1 MGKNI
6 INIAL
11 FGLGRIGQ
19 MHANNLINHKDFNLK
34 YIFDKNQKLTKK
46 LSKKYN
52 SIDIQNPKIAFKDKN
67 IKCIFIASSTNTHL
81 KFIEEAVVNKKV
93 VFCEKPL
100 DLDLNKI
107 NKCKKRISKYKP
119 KIQLGFNRRYDP
131 AHNSLNHNL
140 LKKNLLKNKI
150 GKLEKI
156 IITSRDPAPP
166 SLSYLKGSGGIF
178 KDMMIHDF
186 DLARYYLGSDEFISV
201 FATGSNISD
210 QRFNKIKDYEL
221 ATTVLKSKKGVQC
234 IITNSR
240 HCSFGYDQRVELF
253 GTKGMIISDNKRD
266 TETNLFL
273 KNSTNNKSPLLHF
286 FIERYAEAFR
296 LQLSDLANFC
306 KKNIKPRAVFE
317 DGRKSIM
324 LAEAAQKSVK
334 SKKFEQLQ

>member
-34 YIFDKNQKLTKK
+34 YIFDKDQKLTKK

-107 NKCKKRISKYKP
+107 NKCKKRIYKYKP

-140 LKKNLLKNKI
+140 LKGRI

-156 IITSRDPAPP
+156 IITSRDPEPP
-166 SLSYLKGSGGIF
+166 PINYLKTSGGIF

-186 DLARYYLGSDEFISV
+186 DLARFYAGNDEFESI
-201 FATGSNISD
+201 FATG
-210 QRFNKIKDYEL
+210 QRFSDRKLKKINDLDL
-221 ATTVLKSKKGVQC
+221 ATVIMKTKKGVQC

-240 HCSFGYDQRVELF
+240 HCSFGYDQRIELF
-253 GTKGMIISDNKRD
+253 GSKGMIISDNQRD
-266 TETNLFL
+266 LETVLYS
-273 KNSTNNKSPLLHF
+273 KNSTDNKTQLKNF
-286 FIERYAEAFR
+286 FIERYSEAYKI
-296 LQLSDLANFC
+296 QLDDLVKIC
-306 KKNIKPRAVFE
+306 KKNSKPLANFE
-317 DGRKSIM
+317 DGRKSLI
-324 LAEAAQKSVK
+324 LAESAKRSLK
-334 SKKFEQLQ
+334 SKKFEKVIF

>member
-19 MHANNLINHKDFNLK
+19 MHADNLLNNKNFNLK
-34 YIFDKNQKLTKK
+34 YIFDKDQKLTKK

-52 SIDIQNPKIAFKDKN
+52 STGIQNPKIAFKDQN

-107 NKCKKRISKYKP
+107 NKCEKRISKYNP
-119 KIQLGFNRRYDP
+119 KIQIGFNRRYDP
-131 AHNSLNHNL
+131 AHNSLNQNL
-140 LKKNLLKNKI
+140 LKGKI

-156 IITSRDPAPP
+156 IITSRDPSPP
-166 SLSYLKGSGGIF
+166 PINYLKTSGGIF

-186 DLARYYLGSDEFISV
+186 DLARFYAGKDEFESI
-201 FATGSNISD
+201 FATG
-210 QRFNKIKDYEL
+210 QRFSEKKLKKINDLDL
-221 ATTVLKSKKGVQC
+221 ATVVMKTKKGVQC

-240 HCSFGYDQRVELF
+240 HCSFGYDQRIELF
-253 GTKGMIISDNKRD
+253 GSKGMIISDNQRD
-266 TETNLFL
+266 LETVLYS
-273 KNSTNNKSPLLHF
+273 KNSTDNKTQLKNF
-286 FIERYAEAFR
+286 FIERYSEAYKI
-296 LQLSDLANFC
+296 QLNDLVKICKKNSKPLANFDDG
-306 KKNIKPRAVFE
+306 KKSLI
-317 DGRKSIM
+317 
-324 LAEAAQKSVK
+324 LAEIAKKSLK
-334 SKKFEQLQ
+334 TKRFETITF

>member
-34 YIFDKNQKLTKK
+34 YIFDKDQKLTKK

-140 LKKNLLKNKI
+140 LKGRI

-156 IITSRDPAPP
+156 IITSRDPEPP
-166 SLSYLKGSGGIF
+166 PINYLKTSGGIF

-186 DLARYYLGSDEFISV
+186 DLARFYAGNDEFESI
-201 FATGSNISD
+201 FATG
-210 QRFNKIKDYEL
+210 QRFSDRKLKKINDLDL
-221 ATTVLKSKKGVQC
+221 ATVIMKTKKGVQC

-240 HCSFGYDQRVELF
+240 HCSFGYDQRIELF
-253 GTKGMIISDNKRD
+253 GSKGMVISDNQRD
-266 TETNLFL
+266 LETVLYS
-273 KNSTNNKSPLLHF
+273 KNSTDNKPQLKNF
-286 FIERYAEAFR
+286 FIERYSDAYKI
-296 LQLSDLANFC
+296 QLNDLVKIC
-306 KKNIKPRAVFE
+306 KKNIKPLSGFE
-317 DGRKSIM
+317 DGRKSLI
-324 LAEAAQKSVK
+324 LAETANKSLK
-334 SKKFEQLQ
+334 SKHFEKIRF

>member
-34 YIFDKNQKLTKK
+34 YVFDKDQKLSKK

-107 NKCKKRISKYKP
+107 NKCKKRISKYNP
-119 KIQLGFNRRYDP
+119 KIQIGFNRRYDP

-140 LKKNLLKNKI
+140 LKGKI
-150 GKLEKI
+150 GKIEKI
-156 IITSRDPAPP
+156 IITSRDPEPP
-166 SLSYLKGSGGIF
+166 PINYLKTSGGIF

-186 DLARYYLGSDEFISV
+186 DLARFYAGNDEFKSI
-201 FATGSNISD
+201 FATG
-210 QRFNKIKDYEL
+210 QRFSDRKLKKINDLDL
-221 ATTVLKSKKGVQC
+221 ATVVMKTKKGVQC

-240 HCSFGYDQRVELF
+240 HCSFGYDQRIELF
-253 GTKGMIISDNKRD
+253 GSKGMIISDNQRD
-266 TETNLFL
+266 LETVLYS
-273 KNSTNNKSPLLHF
+273 KNSTNNKTQLKNF
-286 FIERYAEAFR
+286 FIERYSEAYKI
-296 LQLSDLANFC
+296 QLNDLAKICKKNSKPLANFD
-306 KKNIKPRAVFE
+306 
-317 DGRKSIM
+317 DGRKSLI
-324 LAEAAQKSVK
+324 LAEIAKKSLN
-334 SKKFEQLQ
+334 SKKFEKIIF

>member
-1 MGKNI
+1 MGRSK

-11 FGLGRIGQ
+11 FGLGRIGL
-19 MHANNLINHKDFNLK
+19 MHGKNLMRDKDFNLQ
-34 YIFDKNQKLTKK
+34 YVFDLNKKLTQKVSKILKSKPIDNPLEALKDSK
-46 LSKKYN
+46 L
-52 SIDIQNPKIAFKDKN
+52 DAV
-67 IKCIFIASSTNTHL
+67 FIASTTSTHIKL
-81 KFIEEAVVNKKV
+81 IVDSVKYKKV
-93 VFCEKPL
+93 IFCEKPL
-100 DLDLNKI
+100 DLNLKKI
-107 NKCKKRISKYKP
+107 NSSLTKIKKLNP
-119 KIQLGFNRRYDP
+119 KVQIGFNRRYDP
-131 AHNSLNHNL
+131 GHNL

-166 SLSYLKGSGGIF
+166 SLSYLKSSGGIF

-253 GTKGMIISDNKRD
+253 GTKGMMISDNKRD

-334 SKKFEQLQ
+334 SKKFEKLKIN

>member
-34 YIFDKNQKLTKK
+34 YIFDKDKKLTKR

-52 SIDIQNPKIAFKDKN
+52 SIGIQNPKIAFKDKN

-107 NKCKKRISKYKP
+107 NKCKKRIYKYKP

-140 LKKNLLKNKI
+140 LKGRI

-156 IITSRDPAPP
+156 IITSRDPEPP
-166 SLSYLKGSGGIF
+166 PINYLKTSGGIF

-186 DLARYYLGSDEFISV
+186 DLARFYAGNDEFESI
-201 FATGSNISD
+201 FATG
-210 QRFNKIKDYEL
+210 QRFSDRKLKKINDLDL
-221 ATTVLKSKKGVQC
+221 ATVIMKTKKGVQC

-240 HCSFGYDQRVELF
+240 HCSFGYDQRIELF
-253 GTKGMIISDNKRD
+253 GSKGMIISDNQRD
-266 TETNLFL
+266 LETVLYS
-273 KNSTNNKSPLLHF
+273 KNSTDNKTQLKNF
-286 FIERYAEAFR
+286 FIERYSEAYKI
-296 LQLSDLANFC
+296 QLDDLVKIC
-306 KKNIKPRAVFE
+306 KKNSKPLANFE
-317 DGRKSIM
+317 DGRKSLI
-324 LAEAAQKSVK
+324 LAESAKRSLK
-334 SKKFEQLQ
+334 SKKFEKIIF